1 MALALQA
8 EQNDGDCVAEAMGNV
23 ERPAKGSYR
32 TSTTA
37 TGTAKE
43 NTEMAKQEKE
53 GHGGRKLHLV
63 RAGSAGRVHG
73 AVVRCP

>member
-53 GHGGRKLHLV
+53 GH
-63 RAGSAGRVHG
+63 
-73 AVVRCP
+73 